1 MHGSWKGSPA
11 ETKSAGAPAGTK
23 EDPPMKKQ
31 SGFTLVELMV
41 VVVIIG
47 ILASIALPNFIQMV
61 GRAREAATK
70 KNMHL
75 LQTATEDFA
84 AVSSGRY
91 PTNSTDTSDDG
102 LTLQQHVPSQVWPD
116 NPFTNLPTTVQ
127 FNANPTL
134 GSPGEIG
141 FNPAVRDSYR
151 IKATGLDG
159 AIMPLTLSNV
169 N

>member
-1 MHGSWKGSPA
+1 MSKR
-11 ETKSAGAPAGTK
+11 
-23 EDPPMKKQ
+23 
-31 SGFTLVELMV
+31 GFTLVELMV
-41 VVVIIG
+41 VVLIIG
-47 ILASIALPNFIQMV
+47 ILAAIVLPNFFVMV
-61 GRAREAATK
+61 GRAREASTK

-91 PTNSTDTSDDG
+91 PLSAASVSDDG

-116 NPFTNLPTTVQ
+116 NPFTQLPTTVQ

-134 GSPGEIG
+134 GHPGELG
-141 FNPAVRDSYR
+141 FNPAAADSYR
-151 IKATGLDG
+151 IKGTGFDG
-159 AIMPLTLSNV
+159 GLMQLTLSNG

>member
-1 MHGSWKGSPA
+1 M
-11 ETKSAGAPAGTK
+11 TKR
-23 EDPPMKKQ
+23 
-31 SGFTLVELMV
+31 GFTLVELMI

-47 ILASIALPNFIQMV
+47 ILAGIALPNFFVLV

-91 PTNSTDTSDDG
+91 PTSASDPSDDG

-116 NPFTNLPTTVQ
+116 NPFTQSPSTVQ

-134 GSPGEIG
+134 GHPGELG
-141 FNPAVRDSYR
+141 FNPATADSYR
-151 IKATGLDG
+151 IKGTGFDG
-159 AIMPLTLSNV
+159 ALMQLTLSNG

>member
-1 MHGSWKGSPA
+1 M
-11 ETKSAGAPAGTK
+11 TKR
-23 EDPPMKKQ
+23 
-31 SGFTLVELMV
+31 GFTLVELMI

-47 ILASIALPNFIQMV
+47 ILASIALPNFFVMV

-75 LQTATEDFA
+75 LQTAAEDFA
-84 AVSSGRY
+84 AVSNGRY
-91 PTNSTDTSDDG
+91 PVSAADASDDG

-116 NPFTNLPTTVQ
+116 NPFTQSPATVQ

-134 GSPGEIG
+134 GNPGEMG
-141 FNPAVRDSYR
+141 FNPAAADSYR
-151 IKATGLDG
+151 IKGTGFDG
-159 AIMPLTLSNV
+159 ALMQLTLSNG